1 MPDIVYI
8 AYKIDVE
15 GARMRLLIKLCK
27 KKLQKKFYVADSI
40 GEKKILPSKHSIS
53 ILEMDSEGIFH
64 APFFWIYFH
73 PSTLWAAS
81 PLRPNTFWL
90 QHISAHTWL

>member
-15 GARMRLLIKLCK
+15 VARMRLLIKLCK

-40 GEKKILPSKHSIS
+40 GEEKNFALKTLH
-53 ILEMDSEGIFH
+53 
-64 APFFWIYFH
+64 WH
-73 PSTLWAAS
+73 P
-81 PLRPNTFWL
+81 RNGF
-90 QHISAHTWL
+90 